1 MNRPLRFLLPLVLVI
16 SSLRADTDGMISLA
30 RSYLGTESALD
41 AVTSVRYAGT
51 LVSSTT
57 NEAGETEETTARI
70 EIIFAEPYYQRI
82 RITSTE
88 RIETTALDD
97 YEAWQQIE
105 NPANADQ
112 WRLTLLDT
120 VQIRRLRA
128 NTWENLAFFKGIRSA
143 GGRVED
149 LGRVEVDGRE
159 LHKLAYDHKFGIV
172 FYRYFNPITGR
183 LEFSETDTGARIEEA
198 GENFISGVRF
208 PNQVVTISERAD
220 GATQRVQ
227 VDFEEIEV
235 NPALERSIF
244 RVPSITR
251 R

>member
-1 MNRPLRFLLPLVLVI
+1 MTKSLRFLLPFLLV
-16 SSLRADTDGMISLA
+16 SCFLRADTDQVIGLA

-41 AVTSVRYAGT
+41 AVTAVRYAGT

-57 NEAGETEETTARI
+57 NDAGESQETTARI
-70 EIIFAEPYYQRI
+70 EIIFSEPFYQRI
-82 RITSTE
+82 RITSAE

-97 YEAWQQIE
+97 YEAWQRVE
-105 NPANADQ
+105 NPENAEQ

-128 NTWENLAFFKGIRSA
+128 NTWENLSFFKGIRSA
-143 GGRVED
+143 GGKVED
-149 LGRVEVDGRE
+149 MGRVQVDGKE
-159 LHKLAYDHKFGIV
+159 YHKLAFDHKFGIV

-183 LEFSETDTGARIEEA
+183 LEYSETDTGARIEEA

-208 PNQVVTISERAD
+208 PEQVVTTSTRAD
-220 GATQRVQ
+220 GAIQRVQ
-227 VDFEEIEV
+227 VDFDEIEV
-235 NPALERSIF
+235 NPDLDRGMF

-251 R
+251 Q